1 MGKQSTRWARSGPLD
16 IEILR
21 SGVLVSGHENRHIFG
36 GADDIDAPLDAR
48 AIALTTQGD
57 LVVRAAGVN
66 VLARLAS
73 TIAGQLLT
81 SGGVGGTP
89 LYSWSHLL
97 DNLPDAD
104 HTGNGLES
112 IDTVGENVVA
122 GEVLFM
128 ESDGKYWKAVA
139 DAVGT
144 MPVKVLAMEDIL
156 ADADGRLLHEGYY
169 RDESWTWVLGSGEA
183 NLLFA
188 HTVAGDLVQ
197 FAAKPAGS
205 GDQVQVVGYVVT
217 AKVIYFD
224 PSYELVEIA

>member
-1 MGKQSTRWARSGPLD
+1 MGKQSTRWFRSGPLD
-16 IEILR
+16 VEILR
-21 SGVLVSGHENRHIFG
+21 SGVLLSAHENRHIFG
-36 GADDIDAPLDAR
+36 GLDDIDAPIDAR
-48 AIALTTQGD
+48 GIALTTQGD

-81 SGGVGGTP
+81 SGGIGGTP
-89 LYSWSHLL
+89 VYSWSHLL
-97 DNLPDAD
+97 DNYPDDD
-104 HTGNGLES
+104 HSGNGLES

-122 GEVLFM
+122 NEALFM
-128 ESDGKYWKAVA
+128 ESDGKYWKADA

-156 ADADGRLLHEGYY
+156 ADAAGLLLHEGYY
-169 RDESWTWVLGSGEA
+169 RDESWAWVLGSGEA

-188 HTVAGDLVQ
+188 HTTPGELVQ
-197 FAAKPAGS
+197 FANKPVGS

-224 PSYELVEIA
+224 PSLEIVEVA